1 MAIDFNHPID
11 IIEDIDLR
19 EFEKNY
25 LQPQKPVI
33 LRGLLKGT
41 KAYEEWDFEYFK
53 RVAGHLT
60 IGVFEN
66 REEDLDKTLKV
77 PHRKMKFADY
87 LDLIATTP
95 TDLRIHLW
103 NIFKD
108 CPELMNDF
116 EFPDIK
122 TQFLKGFP
130 YMFFGGQGS
139 VARMHQDIDMSNVF
153 LTQFEGKRRVVLFSP
168 AYSKLLYRYP
178 FNVHSGANVVQPD
191 YERHPGLKY
200 VKGFECYLERGDTL
214 FMPGEYWHYI
224 EYAEGGF
231 GMSLRSLNPHV
242 SKRLRGLMNI
252 SVRQAADWTMR
263 KSLGDQWF
271 VMKQQIAD
279 RRANSM
285 LEKIEKDIDR
295 ELVNS

>member
-1 MAIDFNHPID
+1 MALDYNHPID

-19 EFEKNY
+19 HFEENY
-25 LQPQKPVI
+25 LIPQKPVI

-41 KAYEEWDFEYFK
+41 KAYDEWNFEYFK
-53 RVAGHLT
+53 RVAGDLT

-66 REEDLDKTLKV
+66 REEDLDKTMKV

-108 CPELMNDF
+108 CPQLMDDF
-116 EFPDIK
+116 EFPPIN
-122 TQFLKGFP
+122 TTFLKGFP

-153 LTQFEGKRRVVLFSP
+153 LTQFEGKRRVVLFAP
-168 AYSKLLYRYP
+168 EYSHLLYRYP
-178 FNVHSGANVVQPD
+178 LNVHTGVNVVKPD
-191 YERHPGLKY
+191 YERFPGLNY
-200 VKGFECYLERGDTL
+200 VKGYECEIKHGDTL

-224 EYAEGGF
+224 EYTEGGF
-231 GMSLRSLNPHV
+231 GMSLRSLNPHL
-242 SKRLRGLMNI
+242 SKRFKGLMNI
-252 SVRQAADWTMR
+252 SLRQAVDWSMR
-263 KSLGDQWF
+263 KAMGDRWF
-271 VMKQQIAD
+271 ETKQQIAD
-279 RRANSM
+279 RRAEAAIRKMTKEES
-285 LEKIEKDIDR
+285 
-295 ELVNS
+295 ELIPQ

>member
-11 IIEDIDLR
+11 MVEDIDLR

-41 KAYEEWDFEYFK
+41 KAYEEWDFNYFK
-53 RVAGHLT
+53 EVAGHLT

-66 REEDLDKTLKV
+66 REEDLDKTMKV

-116 EFPDIK
+116 EFPEIK

-168 AYSKLLYRYP
+168 DYSKLLYRYP
-178 FNVHSGANVVQPD
+178 FNVHTGVNVVKPD
-191 YERHPGLKY
+191 YERYPGLQH
-200 VKGFECYLERGDTL
+200 VKGFECYIERGDTL

-231 GMSLRSLNPHV
+231 GMSLRSLNPHL
-242 SKRLRGLMNI
+242 SKRFKGLMNI
-252 SVRQAADWTMR
+252 TVRQAADWTMR
-263 KSLGDQWF
+263 KGLGGKWF
-271 VMKQQIAD
+271 TTKQQIAD
-279 RRANSM
+279 RRANAAIRS
-285 LEKIEKDIDR
+285 IEKDNS